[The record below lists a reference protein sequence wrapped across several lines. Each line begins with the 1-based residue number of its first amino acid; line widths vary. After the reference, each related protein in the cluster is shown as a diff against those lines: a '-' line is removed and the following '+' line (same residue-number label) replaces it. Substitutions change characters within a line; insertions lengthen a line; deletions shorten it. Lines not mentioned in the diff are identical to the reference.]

1 MKTWVF
7 HSTFPQGYA
16 VILAILARPDTGDVS
31 PDASLNYGAGSSLG
45 VFVARVAIP
54 VIPELGQM

>member
-1 MKTWVF
+1 M
-7 HSTFPQGYA
+7 
-16 VILAILARPDTGDVS
+16 ILAILARPDTGDVS